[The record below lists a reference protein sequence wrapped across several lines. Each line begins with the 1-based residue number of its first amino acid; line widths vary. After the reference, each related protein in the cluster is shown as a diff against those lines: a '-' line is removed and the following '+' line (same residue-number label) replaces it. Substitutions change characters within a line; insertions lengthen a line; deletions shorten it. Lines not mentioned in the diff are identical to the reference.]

1 MNSII
6 DKITRILKLE
16 QEKGHQDTAV
26 IGGLE
31 SFIQRWKD
39 DVTQSHPDEETTKL
53 AEFVAARLRDYASRD
68 VPARADAIQQVMDRL
83 RTAPKQEKKPARR
96 KAPPRR
102 RSTRPAQP
110 PRNLEM
116 PIQSLSG
123 ISDVYARRLARL
135 GIKTVHDL
143 LFHFP
148 HRYDD
153 YSALKQISDLMY
165 SEEVTISGAVQ
176 RITNRQNRRGI
187 IITTGIISDGTG
199 QIQATWFNQPY
210 LAKSLTPGRKI
221 VLSGKVDEYLGRLT
235 FQSPAWEPL
244 EREHIHTGRLV
255 PVYPLTEGIGSLWMR
270 RLLKRVVDRWAK
282 AVPDPLPASIRKKYK
297 LLGLADAL
305 KQMHFPGNWDRLAQ
319 ARHRLS
325 FDEFLWI
332 QIGVLRQRRR
342 WRAQNGRAITVRP
355 EIVQSFQSALPFT
368 LTGAQQR
375 SLEEILQD
383 MGKREPMS
391 RLLQGD
397 VGSGKTVVAA
407 IALLAAVAD
416 GLQGAVMAP
425 TEILAEQH
433 YTTFTKLFAE
443 NDSSKLPHPTVRLL
457 TGSLGKKERELTLA
471 EIEAG
476 KADIV
481 IGTHA
486 IIQKGVNFH
495 DLGMAIID
503 EQHRFGVQQ
512 RALLRSKGHY
522 PHILVMSAT
531 PIPRSLSLTLYGD
544 LDLSVIDEM
553 PAGRQQITTK
563 WLSPQER
570 ERSYAF
576 LRRQVQE
583 GRQAFII
590 CPLVEASD
598 KIEAKAAVDEH
609 ARLQKE
615 IFPDLKLGLLH
626 GRMKAKAKDDTMQRF
641 YRQELDVLV
650 STSVVEV
657 GIDVPNASVMLVE
670 GADRFGLAQLHQFRG
685 RVGRGEHKSYCLL
698 LSDASSAEAETRLRA
713 LEETT
718 DGFAL
723 AEVDMEM
730 RGPGEFFGTRQSG
743 LPDLRVAK
751 LGDTDVL
758 VEARE
763 AAQEII
769 AADPALSLPEHQ
781 LVVKQ
786 VDAFWQQSA
795 DLS

>member
-1 MNSII
+1 MNPIT

-16 QEKGHQDTAV
+16 QEKGCQDTAV

-39 DVTQSHPDEETTKL
+39 DVTKSHPDQETAEL
-53 AEFVAARLRDYASRD
+53 AKFVADRLSDYASRE
-68 VPARADAIQQVMDRL
+68 VPARTDAIKQVMDRL
-83 RTAPKQEKKPARR
+83 RKVPQREGKPAPRT
-96 KAPPRR
+96 APPRH
-102 RSTRPAQP
+102 RSKRPAQRP
-110 PRNLEM
+110 QNLEM

-123 ISDVYARRLARL
+123 ISETYARRLARL
-135 GIKTVHDL
+135 GIKTVRDL

-153 YSALKQISDLMY
+153 YSALKQISALMY
-165 SEEVTISGAVQ
+165 GEEVTISGAVQ

-210 LAKSLTPGRKI
+210 LLKSLAPGRKI

-235 FQSPAWEPL
+235 FQSPTWEPL

-255 PVYPLTEGIGSLWMR
+255 PVYPLTEGIGRLWMR
-270 RLLKRVVDRWAK
+270 RLLKRVVDRWARG
-282 AVPDPLPASIRKKYK
+282 VPDPLPPAIREKYK
-297 LLGLADAL
+297 LLGLAEAL
-305 KQMHFPGNWDRLAQ
+305 KQMHFPDNWDRLAQ
-319 ARHRLS
+319 ARRRLS

-342 WRAQNGRAITVRP
+342 WHAQTGRAITVRP
-355 EIVQSFQSALPFT
+355 EIVETFQSTLPFT

-383 MGKREPMS
+383 LGKGEPMS

-407 IALLAAVAD
+407 IALLVTMAD

-433 YTTFTKLFAE
+433 YKTFTKLFAE
-443 NDSSKLPHPTVRLL
+443 NGKTNLPCPTLRLL
-457 TGSLGKKERELTLA
+457 TGSLSKKERELTLA

-476 KADIV
+476 KANIV

-553 PAGRQQITTK
+553 PAGRQQTTTK
-563 WLSPQER
+563 WLTPQER
-570 ERSYAF
+570 ERAYAF
-576 LRRQVQE
+576 VRRQVQE

-626 GRMKAKAKDDTMQRF
+626 GRMKANEKEDTMQRF

-698 LSDASSAEAETRLRA
+698 LSDASSTEAETRLRA

-751 LGDTDVL
+751 LSDTDVL

-769 AADPALSLPEHQ
+769 TADPTLSRPEHR